1 MFFVNNTYLNI
12 GKSPV
17 LFTSYKMGDVVL
29 QNRIIMAAL
38 TRCRADP
45 TTKVPTDLHAQYYS
59 DRAEAGFILTECS
72 STREDG
78 DNYPGL
84 AAIYSDE

>member
-1 MFFVNNTYLNI
+1 
-12 GKSPV
+12 
-17 LFTSYKMGDVVL
+17 MGDVVL

-45 TTKVPTDLHAQYYS
+45 VTKVPNDLHVEYYS
-59 DRAEAGFILTECS
+59 SRAEAGFILTECS

-84 AAIYSDE
+84 AAIYSDEQVEGWKKVVKAVHDKGGKIYH